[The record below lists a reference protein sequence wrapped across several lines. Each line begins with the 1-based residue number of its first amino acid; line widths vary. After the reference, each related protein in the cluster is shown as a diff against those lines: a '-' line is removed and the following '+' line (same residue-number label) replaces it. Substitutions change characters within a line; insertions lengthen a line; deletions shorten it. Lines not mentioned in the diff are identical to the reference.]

1 MDEEKKEVPQPPV
14 SASALTTPLMEDAK
28 TVESKEK
35 EQPVHSLEQKASELA
50 HTNPLSGNVSQ
61 DAGQD
66 QASTSDDKADGQK
79 DQFWPR
85 GSCSDKDVESVVKTV
100 VDRVSKER
108 DEKDHGLPQIDA
120 ESSDNKVMEKVHEG
134 VAEMKLIEK
143 KDGVDTSKMI
153 DEEKPSGMNETTEVI
168 KSEEKYSHADD
179 LEKKDNETVDMIPM
193 NVDMPPSAH
202 EQVKSIVD
210 VREGEKDKSPIKNE
224 DHDSKEEEMYR
235 NDDWDFPPSDS
246 EDGNFTSEPP
256 PHMII
261 ELYEKL
267 AKEEVLNLE
276 WTCLGRRTPEEEVQE
291 MEVEDASKDSQE
303 EMVNKPVEEDPT
315 EFDFDIDTMM
325 QNKVTPRRMAVFD
338 QGGSGS
344 AKKRVAQ
351 MDRVINDLRRFSKIN
366 EEMVKTGDATPPAP
380 TNLEVTPQRPL
391 GKFHIRRDLHQ

>member
-1 MDEEKKEVPQPPV
+1 MDEEKKEVSQPPA
-14 SASALTTPLMEDAK
+14 SASALTTPLMKDAK
-28 TVESKEK
+28 TVESEEK
-35 EQPVHSLEQKASELA
+35 EQPVHSLEQKTSELA
-50 HTNPLSGNVSQ
+50 HTNTLYGNVSQ

-66 QASTSDDKADGQK
+66 KASTSDDKSDGQK
-79 DQFWPR
+79 DQLWLR

-108 DEKDHGLPQIDA
+108 DEKDHSLPQIDT
-120 ESSDNKVMEKVHEG
+120 ESSDNKVLEKVHEG
-134 VAEMKLIEK
+134 VAEMKLIEQ

-153 DEEKPSGMNETTEVI
+153 DEEKPSGINETTEVI
-168 KSEEKYSHADD
+168 KSEEKRNHADD

-193 NVDMPPSAH
+193 DVDMPPSAH

-210 VREGEKDKSPIKNE
+210 VRDGEKDKSPIKNE

-235 NDDWDFPPSDS
+235 NDDWDFPPSDT
-246 EDGNFTSEPP
+246 EDGNFASEPA
-256 PHMII
+256 PHVII

-267 AKEEVLNLE
+267 AKEEVLDLE

-291 MEVEDASKDSQE
+291 MEVEDASKDSHE